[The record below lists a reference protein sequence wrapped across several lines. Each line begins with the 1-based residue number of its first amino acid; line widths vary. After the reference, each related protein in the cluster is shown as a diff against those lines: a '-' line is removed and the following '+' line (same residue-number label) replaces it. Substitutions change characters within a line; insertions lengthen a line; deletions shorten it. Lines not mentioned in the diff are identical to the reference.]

1 MGEIIRLKASDGHE
15 FDAWQASPTG
25 RPKAGLMVLQ
35 EIFGVTDHIRRITEA
50 FASHGYLAIAPS
62 LFDRIQPGIR
72 LDYADVMRARDTMM
86 KLDFDQCVLDMAAT
100 AAALRSARKVAAVG
114 YCWGGAMADLAAC
127 QIDIDA
133 AASYYGSRTTSW
145 LELQPRC
152 PVIYHFGAL
161 DPLIPAEVV
170 EQIQGGRPNG
180 EFHIYADAGH
190 GFNCDERPDF
200 RPDSAALA
208 LERTLKFFDRELA
221 A

>member
-1 MGEIIRLKASDGHE
+1 MGEIIRLRSSDGHE
-15 FDAWQASPTG
+15 FEAWQASPPG

-35 EIFGVTDHIRRITEA
+35 EIFGVTDHIRRVTDA
-50 FASHGYLAIAPS
+50 FAAAGYLAVAPS
-62 LFDRIQPGIR
+62 LFDRIEPGLR
-72 LDYADVMRARDTMM
+72 LDYADVSRGRDTMM
-86 KLDFDQCVLDMAAT
+86 KLDFDQSVLDMTAT
-100 AAALRSARKVAAVG
+100 TEALRSVGKVAAVG

-127 QIDIDA
+127 RVDIDA

-152 PVIYHFGAL
+152 PVIYHFGAE

-170 EQIQGGRPNG
+170 EQIRSGRPEG
-180 EFHIYADAGH
+180 EFHVYAQAGH

-208 LERTLKFFDRELA
+208 LQRTLAFFDRHLSA
-221 A
+221 